1 MFRARVKNRRLLN
14 QLKKKTQLRAI
25 LKSFRR
31 YQTPWR
37 DRYCTVLLR
46 RYSNWKRRSLDKQS
60 QTQTGLQKK
69 TAKSGGNDID
79 DLFSVLEN

>member
-31 YQTPWR
+31 YQTGGETDIAQCYYVAIVTGR
-37 DRYCTVLLR
+37 V
-46 RYSNWKRRSLDKQS
+46 RSAGSRSVSLKPRLP
-60 QTQTGLQKK
+60 LQRE
-69 TAKSGGNDID
+69 TAAKFMTLMI
-79 DLFSVLEN
+79 